1 MFWQVYKE
9 GKLSAYFG
17 RMKEGDYL
25 SVKGPKVWP
34 SCSFLIGDTFPF

>member
-1 MFWQVYKE
+1 
-9 GKLSAYFG
+9 
-17 RMKEGDYL
+17 MKEGDYL